1 MKFVKAFKNKMLIYV
16 VSVMGFFQLAIDQVF
31 SASFRDAGSK
41 LQQAGR
47 AAGGGQAPASNP
59 GTIVGQGIKIV
70 LQMVGLM
77 FLVLTVYA
85 GVLWMTSR
93 GDEDQIS
100 QARDT
105 LVTAAIGLFIVMSA
119 YSITFLVTGSL

>member
-1 MKFVKAFKNKMLIYV
+1 VKLVKAFKNKILIYV
-16 VSVMGFFQLAIDQVF
+16 VSVVSFFQLAMDQVF
-31 SASFRDAGSK
+31 SANFGDAPSRLK
-41 LQQAGR
+41 TAGR

-59 GTIVGQGIKIV
+59 GAIVGQGIKIV

-93 GDEDQIS
+93 GDDDQIS
-100 QARDT
+100 KARDT